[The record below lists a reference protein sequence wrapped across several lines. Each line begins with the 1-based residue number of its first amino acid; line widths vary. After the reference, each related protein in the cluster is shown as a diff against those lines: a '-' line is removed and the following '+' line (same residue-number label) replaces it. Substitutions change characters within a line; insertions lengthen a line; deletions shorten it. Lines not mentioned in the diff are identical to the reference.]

1 MSADYNDIVLA
12 DGPDLLWDLDET
24 GTTVADATG
33 NGNTG
38 KRYVGQVVGA
48 AAFSQAPSL
57 IEDEVGHSSSF
68 CDANWGAGFDEAAV
82 AQSRPG
88 TGFRADTYKPY
99 VPGSARS
106 FEVVLTK
113 TEPHSFAT
121 IFSGSGDAL
130 PAPRAPHPTWEMGVE
145 MMRFYP
151 NVNTFPVGWVDW
163 GTANTGHPLSPFQPG
178 VATHLVCTFDDA
190 TGLANYYIN
199 GHSQGEQGPNGFFDA
214 ALHYSTVADPG
225 LFQVGWRGGPGLAPN
240 PGNTEVFGGYMDKI
254 AVYPYVLNPS
264 QVWQHRLAFR
274 SMASS
279 PDTRPIHRAA
289 PVARATGG
297 TTVARRTG
305 AEVAD

>member
-1 MSADYNDIVLA
+1 VSADYNDIILA
-12 DGPDLLWDLDET
+12 DGPDLLWDLDEAE
-24 GTTVADATG
+24 GVTTVADATG

-38 KRYVGQVVGA
+38 KRYTGQVVSA
-48 AAFSQAPSL
+48 AAFDPAPSL
-57 IEDEVGHSSSF
+57 VEDEVGHGSSF
-68 CDANWGAGFDEAAV
+68 CDANWGAGFDEPAV

-88 TGFRADTYKPY
+88 TGFRADAYSPF

-106 FEVVLTK
+106 FEVILTK
-113 TEPHSFAT
+113 VDPHSFAT

-145 MMRFYP
+145 MMRFYA

-163 GTANTGHPLSPFQPG
+163 GSENTGHPLSPFQPG
-178 VATHLVCTFDDA
+178 VPTHLVCTFDDA

-199 GHSQGEQGPNGFFDA
+199 GHSQGQQGPNGFA
-214 ALHYSTVADPG
+214 GVAMHYSTAASPG
-225 LFQVGWRGGPGLAPN
+225 LFQVGWRGGSGLFPN

-254 AVYPYVLNPS
+254 AVYPYVLDPY

-274 SMASS
+274 SMVSS
-279 PDTRPIHRAA
+279 PDTREPFK
-289 PVARATGG
+289 ATTNGRL
-297 TTVARRTG
+297 TR